1 MQSEYND
8 DINVC
13 LHNYKK
19 LCKWGKYVNILECD
33 YVAIPINQNNHWSLI
48 MIVNPRSLKNVF
60 GNVSSEVSETNS
72 FPKIIYFDSFFPDNE
87 YCMKVIKRFLVMEY
101 HRKMEN
107 SFLCKGNMEFNE
119 IITEIESKMK
129 AYYPKVPNQ
138 NNTYDCG
145 IYLLTYAELFFNNPD
160 YILSQLDKSVN
171 ND

>member
-1 MQSEYND
+1 MQNEYND

-19 LCKWGKYVNILECD
+19 LGKWGKYVNILECD
-33 YVAIPINQNNHWSLI
+33 YIAIPINQNNHWSLI
-48 MIVNPRSLKNVF
+48 MIVNPRTLKNVF
-60 GNVSSEVSETNS
+60 ERDLSELSETNS

-101 HRKMEN
+101 HRRMEN
-107 SFLCKGNMEFNE
+107 SFISKGNIEFNE
-119 IITEIESKMK
+119 IITGIESKIK

-145 IYLLTYAELFFNNPD
+145 IYLLTYAELFFNNPE
-160 YILSQLDKSVN
+160 YILSQLDISVN

>member
-1 MQSEYND
+1 
-8 DINVC
+8 
-13 LHNYKK
+13 
-19 LCKWGKYVNILECD
+19 
-33 YVAIPINQNNHWSLI
+33 
-48 MIVNPRSLKNVF
+48 
-60 GNVSSEVSETNS
+60 
-72 FPKIIYFDSFFPDNE
+72 
-87 YCMKVIKRFLVMEY
+87 MEY